1 MPASRE
7 NARAVRRIPLPTQAP
22 PPPPQT
28 RATPPRARPAGI
40 APAFDAAAQQLAART
55 DAPKGMISNPWV
67 RQWASGSSSANPSDV
82 ASPLTQ
88 EPSPAA
94 EAAPRREARRAAS
107 DAGHAPTPKARG

>member
-1 MPASRE
+1 MTNLRKDAGQ
-7 NARAVRRIPLPTQAP
+7 ARQRPRRPAP
-22 PPPPQT
+22 PSPET
-28 RATPPRARPAGI
+28 SATSPVARPAGI

-94 EAAPRREARRAAS
+94 EAAPRREARRSAS
-107 DAGHAPTPKARG
+107 DAGHAPTPKAHG